1 MNVRVSGSNIEFTEY
16 LPLLQQA
23 AAVVGIQG
31 EYFSD
36 SHPYSNVQDAGRYVR
51 LDREVSGPVHS
62 RDGPIVH
69 LGHLLEND
77 REGYRKTVQNDQNER
92 GETLLGY
99 YQTVT
104 LDRRRI
110 QEAFPDSC
118 SLYIGGFYEIVCKD
132 DDWY

>member
-1 MNVRVSGSNIEFTEY
+1 MDRSFTSDIYLRTIEKAIERPFR
-16 LPLLQQA
+16 
-23 AAVVGIQG
+23 
-31 EYFSD
+31 
-36 SHPYSNVQDAGRYVR
+36 N
-51 LDREVSGPVHS
+51 
-62 RDGPIVH
+62 
-69 LGHLLEND
+69 
-77 REGYRKTVQNDQNER
+77 QNER